1 LSSSFPQNPRETGD
15 VRGKE
20 RALAKASRSE
30 RALLIVSDEARHGQT
45 LASRVLNCGWRSTL
59 CGSLDEATS
68 RLARERYDI
77 VLCEDTVRHGDLP
90 SLISRLNRA
99 SQDKPII
106 VVSRKDD
113 WEHYLAAL
121 AAGAAGYLAFPP
133 YPGEVEQ
140 SLETAAN
147 LRMAMADAG

>member
-1 LSSSFPQNPRETGD
+1 M
-15 VRGKE
+15 VRTE
-20 RALAKASRSE
+20 RV
-30 RALLIVSDEARHGQT
+30 LLIVSNEAPYGQA
-45 LASRVLNCGWRSTL
+45 LASRVLNCGRKLTL
-59 CGSLDEATS
+59 CNSLDEAIS
-68 RLARERYDI
+68 RLTREDYDA
-77 VLCEDTVRHGDLP
+77 VLCEDAVANGDLP

-99 SQDKPII
+99 SQDKPIV

-147 LRMAMADAG
+147 LRMVMADAG

>member
-1 LSSSFPQNPRETGD
+1 M
-15 VRGKE
+15 
-20 RALAKASRSE
+20 SE
-30 RALLIVSDEARHGQT
+30 RGIGMVKPAEPERVLLIVSDEARHAQT
-45 LASRVLNCGWRSTL
+45 LASRVLSCGWKLTL
-59 CGSLDEATS
+59 CSSLEEAIS
-68 RLARERYDI
+68 RLACEDYDA
-77 VLCEDTVRHGDLP
+77 VLCEDTFRNGDLP
-90 SLISRLNRA
+90 SLVSRLNRA

-140 SLETAAN
+140 SLEKAAN